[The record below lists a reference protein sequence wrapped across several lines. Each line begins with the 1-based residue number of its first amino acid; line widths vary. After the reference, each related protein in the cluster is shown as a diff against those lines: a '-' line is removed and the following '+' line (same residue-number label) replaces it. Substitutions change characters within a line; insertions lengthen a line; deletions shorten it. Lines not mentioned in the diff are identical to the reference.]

1 VNAFATVTRD
11 GTARSNHAGAAG
23 LATSLLPR
31 DGAEKPELAR
41 KCWHNEPRRVAITFA
56 DRPGLVLA
64 LRRKCATL
72 PSLNIA
78 E

>member
-1 VNAFATVTRD
+1 VNVFAVVTRR
-11 GTARSNHAGAAG
+11 GAARSNHAGAVAP
-23 LATSLLPR
+23 ATSLLQR

-41 KCWHNEPRRVAITFA
+41 DCWHNEPRRVAITFA
-56 DRPGLVLA
+56 DRQGLALA